1 MMRTLLYIALA
12 LSVIGLILAGIS
24 HLASTSILGATA
36 RGIARAT
43 TVMLLFGV
51 NFGLLELLQARK

>member
-1 MMRTLLYIALA
+1 MRTLLYIALA
-12 LSVIGLILAGIS
+12 LSVVGLVLAGVA
-24 HLASTSILGATA
+24 HLASTAILGATA

-43 TVMLLFGV
+43 EVLLLFGV